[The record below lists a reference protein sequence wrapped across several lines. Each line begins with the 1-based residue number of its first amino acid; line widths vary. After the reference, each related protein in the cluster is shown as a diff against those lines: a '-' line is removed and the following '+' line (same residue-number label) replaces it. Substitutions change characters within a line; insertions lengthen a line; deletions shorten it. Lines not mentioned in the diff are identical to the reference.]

1 MAVGRTAI
9 ERVTHPAR
17 CRPLPRRLRGA
28 PTPALA
34 TQLDARRRK
43 ASGECG
49 RAAGWALRGGQGI
62 ELLQDLEP
70 LAAAAALVVE
80 DRHGGSVAWGCSPP
94 ARPQAMLCELEVMGD
109 VSESLTRQGLP
120 FILMHFDSGAELQL
134 RDNRQ
139 LSNAELDVEYLRR
152 RAPVLDVDDSLRE
165 VLP

>member
-1 MAVGRTAI
+1 
-9 ERVTHPAR
+9 
-17 CRPLPRRLRGA
+17 
-28 PTPALA
+28 
-34 TQLDARRRK
+34 
-43 ASGECG
+43 
-49 RAAGWALRGGQGI
+49 
-62 ELLQDLEP
+62 
-70 LAAAAALVVE
+70 
-80 DRHGGSVAWGCSPP
+80 
-94 ARPQAMLCELEVMGD
+94 MLCELEVMGD